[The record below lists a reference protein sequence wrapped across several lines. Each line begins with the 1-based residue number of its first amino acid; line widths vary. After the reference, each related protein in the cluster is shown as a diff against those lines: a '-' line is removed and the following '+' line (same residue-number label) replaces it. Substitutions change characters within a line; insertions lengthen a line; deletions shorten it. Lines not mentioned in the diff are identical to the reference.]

1 MNLSKLQRCLPAWGN
16 TTCIFGNYAVTW
28 MKISKLYGHPEKE
41 TFLVASNQSKSPSS
55 TLAQLEVNRK
65 VTEGHGK

>member
-1 MNLSKLQRCLPAWGN
+1 MDED
-16 TTCIFGNYAVTW
+16 
-28 MKISKLYGHPEKE
+28 SKLYGHPEKE